1 MTYKITRNLNLVDM
15 PEQFTAKNWDS
26 AVTKATRSLQNNPTF
41 LKYARE
47 KKLNIS
53 NIANEMLVELGKDY

>member
-26 AVTKATRSLQNNPTF
+26 AVTKVTRSLQNNPNF
-41 LKYARE
+41 FKYARE

>member
-1 MTYKITRNLNLVDM
+1 MTYRITRNANLVEM

-26 AVTKATRSLQNNPTF
+26 AVTKVTRSLQNNPIF

>member
-1 MTYKITRNLNLVDM
+1 M

-26 AVTKATRSLQNNPTF
+26 AVKKVTRSLQGNPTF